1 MARYDRIFATLA
13 RRALAHA
20 SADAQAFVEKMLEAG
35 ASHASIGDALADDLL
50 NDGQVFGKFER
61 SLRGAAATAV
71 QTASRQGEMM
81 VAGRRQLERLRRM
94 NAVEGTER
102 TIAGEKVLDRSVL
115 RELGLT
121 LDEAVDDASP
131 GAAEEV
137 EDALLHDVLFTWVCT
152 LVNTCNRCLP
162 LHGKTRPM
170 REWREDALLPE
181 LIHEGWDSSCYCRLV
196 DDGFGTRKELLAPL
210 KRIKSEG
217 KAASKWNRRTVRAIE
232 QKDVD
237 AALKERDKALASD
250 EGRRALSRLG
260 RANAG
265 QIETGEK

>member
-1 MARYDRIFATLA
+1 MARYDASFATLA
-13 RRALAHA
+13 RRAVAHGA
-20 SADAQAFVEKMLEAG
+20 IDVQALVDRLVSAG
-35 ASHASIGDALADDLL
+35 ATDAAIGAALADDLFA
-50 NDGQVFGKFER
+50 DGQVFGKFAR
-61 SLRGAAATAV
+61 SLQGAASASV
-71 QTASRQGEMM
+71 MTASRQGEMM
-81 VAGRRQLERLRRM
+81 ASGRRQLEKLRRM
-94 NAVEGTER
+94 KSIDG
-102 TIAGEKVLDRSVL
+102 SVL

-131 GAAEEV
+131 EAAEEV

-265 QIETGEK
+265 QTETGEK